1 MHFWYAQIFTHV
13 FFTQTTYLVV
23 NNADKS
29 AESYKGRMAHKY
41 GIPIVS
47 MSFVDISLERGELV
61 EPDDYLAVGKTVA
74 EQFQTGKIIST
85 VICLAMLYVIVY
97 VCVCVCVHVHMCL
110 TCVCTF
116 VCTYECINLCIYICL
131 YVCICL

>member
-47 MSFVDISLERGELV
+47 MSFVDVSLERGELV
-61 EPDDYLAVGKTVA
+61 EPDDYLAVGKTA
-74 EQFQTGKIIST
+74 GEQFQTGKIIST
-85 VICLAMLYVIVY
+85 VICLAMLYVIMY
-97 VCVCVCVHVHMCL
+97 VCVCVHVHMCL

-116 VCTYECINLCIYICL
+116 ICTYECINLCIYICL
-131 YVCICL
+131 HVCICL